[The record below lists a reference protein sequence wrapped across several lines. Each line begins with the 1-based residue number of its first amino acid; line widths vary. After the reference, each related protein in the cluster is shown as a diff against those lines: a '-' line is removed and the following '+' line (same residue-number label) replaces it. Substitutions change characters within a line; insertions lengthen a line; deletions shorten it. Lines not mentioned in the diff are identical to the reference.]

1 VTGAVNNYFY
11 QPDIRVISGRYQR
24 GKGMAENVPEL
35 KRQWSI
41 LPVRALLD
49 RKLTQSE
56 FRVLA
61 AMCVYT
67 NSYGVCW
74 PGTQTI
80 GAILGMDQGNVS
92 RAIQKLVRRGY
103 VRRLMAKDYQLEYAK
118 FGKINRYQV
127 LYQPDAALPS
137 WEEIQ
142 SSIVL
147 APVAED
153 GGAHINDMGSGDG
166 NALASL
172 SSTLAHAYCR
182 AVQARTGQIRQV
194 DNEINHARKLAERGA
209 TVEQV
214 QAATVAA
221 CDAALARRAGVPSL
235 ADVAR
240 LV

>member
-1 VTGAVNNYFY
+1 
-11 QPDIRVISGRYQR
+11 
-24 GKGMAENVPEL
+24 MAEEIPEI

-61 AMCVYT
+61 AMCIFT

-80 GAILGMDQGNVS
+80 GAVVGMDQGNVS
-92 RAIQKLVRRGY
+92 RAMQKLVKRGY
-103 VRRLMAKDYQLEYAK
+103 VRRLMPKDYQLEYAK

-147 APVAED
+147 APVAD
-153 GGAHINDMGSGDG
+153 NSDAHINDVGSGDG
-166 NALASL
+166 NAMASL

-182 AVQARTGQIRQV
+182 AVQMRTGQVRQV
-194 DNEINHARKLAERGA
+194 NNEINHARRLAERGVTA
-209 TVEQV
+209 EQV
-214 QAATVAA
+214 LAATVTA

-235 ADVAR
+235 ADVSR
-240 LV
+240 LI

>member
-1 VTGAVNNYFY
+1 
-11 QPDIRVISGRYQR
+11 
-24 GKGMAENVPEL
+24 MAENVPEI

-56 FRVLA
+56 LRVLA

-103 VRRLMAKDYQLEYAK
+103 VRRLAAKDYQLEYAK

-137 WEEIQ
+137 WEQIQ
-142 SSIVL
+142 SSIAL

-153 GGAHINDMGSGDG
+153 GGAHINDVGSGDG
-166 NALASL
+166 NALVSL
-172 SSTLAHAYCR
+172 SNNLAHAYCR
-182 AVQARTGQIRQV
+182 AVQARTGQVRRTE
-194 DNEINHARKLAERGA
+194 NEINHARRLAERGA

-240 LV
+240 LI

>member
-1 VTGAVNNYFY
+1 
-11 QPDIRVISGRYQR
+11 
-24 GKGMAENVPEL
+24 MAESAPEI

-61 AMCVYT
+61 AMCVFT

-80 GAILGMDQGNVS
+80 GAILSMDQGNVS
-92 RAIQKLVRRGY
+92 RAIQKLVKRGY

-137 WEEIQ
+137 WEELQ

-147 APVAED
+147 APVAD
-153 GGAHINDMGSGDG
+153 DSGAHINDVGSVDG
-166 NALASL
+166 NAIASL
-172 SSTLAHAYCR
+172 SRTLAHAYSR
-182 AVQARTGQIRQV
+182 AVQSRTGQIRNV
-194 DNEINHARKLAERGA
+194 DNEINHARKLAERGV

-214 QAATVAA
+214 LAATVAA

-240 LV
+240 LI